1 MLIGLLNTFRKIS
14 KIILLHFSTFSKNQS
29 IEITNFTYLVK
40 IIVYLLFRY
49 KDVRKMIDRYLCVCL
64 CVRIEVH
71 YSLDHFKFSVTHVT
85 WMVFKH

>member
-14 KIILLHFSTFSKNQS
+14 KTILLHFSTFSKKLS

-49 KDVRKMIDRYLCVCL
+49 KDVRI
-64 CVRIEVH
+64 
-71 YSLDHFKFSVTHVT
+71 
-85 WMVFKH
+85 